1 MGFSTPSYVLT
12 DLFARINR
20 GDLQL
25 PDFQRTFRWDVD
37 RVRALIL
44 TVLRGY
50 PIGTLM
56 TLDVRGEPVRFK
68 PRPLQGAPNEGSDP
82 GWLLLDGQQRLTT
95 LFHTL
100 SGDGYIDTVDF
111 RRKRVRRKF
120 YLDINKALE
129 GDILPDEAVFSVDE
143 HGIVHTHFG
152 PFIDGGV
159 SDHEAELS
167 NEVIPIADLL
177 NDKGANMLFD
187 LAARGDADTRERMK
201 TIMNRVVRPLS
212 RYSVPMIRL
221 DRDTHTGGIGSI
233 FAHANSGG
241 LRMGVFDLLT
251 SVFATED
258 SEYKLGDDWKK
269 TKDVLSNFEVL
280 GDVGTTDFLKAV
292 TLLVTYRRGRASGQ
306 REDILQLTLEE
317 YKPAAEAMRV
327 AFAHTAKFLRDRRI
341 FTREQV
347 PYTSQLVALAV
358 ILAILEEEP
367 EVWQSRAAWDRLY
380 RWFWCV
386 IMGELYGTA
395 AVANRA
401 ARDVNEVPRW
411 VLAAARAE
419 RSGAAGQSGAAG
431 ESGAAA
437 DVELPASVAK
447 ARFAE
452 SRLLSID
459 ADSTAYKGIF
469 ALMMGRGAKDWRTG
483 LEFTGE
489 NIEDLDAGF
498 HYIFPPRWCAE
509 QGVDPVLYNSVLN
522 RAPMGRR
529 TQVVI
534 SGTPPSRYLPR
545 VQSKS
550 IMEDA
555 EFDAVLA
562 TSMLRP
568 EYLHAAKAEE
578 FFSDRRRQVVQAIEE
593 AMGNEAIHDVDEND
607 LRGGH
612 EGPDAFQCPEESTGE

>member
-25 PDFQRTFRWDVD
+25 PDFQRSFRWDVD

-56 TLDVRGEPVRFK
+56 TLDVRGEPMRFK
-68 PRPLQGAPNEGSDP
+68 PRPLQGAPNASSEP

-100 SGDGYIDTVDF
+100 SGDGYIDTIDF

-143 HGIVHTHFG
+143 HGQVQTHFG
-152 PFIDGGV
+152 PVIDGGV

-167 NEVIPIADLL
+167 NEVIPIIDLL
-177 NDKGANMLFD
+177 NDNAANMLFD

-201 TIMNRVVRPLS
+201 TVMNRVVRPLS

-233 FAHANSGG
+233 FVHANSGG

-251 SVFATED
+251 AVFATED
-258 SEYKLGDDWKK
+258 SDYKLGDDWKK
-269 TKDVLSNFEVL
+269 TQDVLSNFEVL

-306 REDILQLTLEE
+306 REDILQLTLDE
-317 YKPAAEAMRV
+317 YKPAADAMRV
-327 AFAHTAKFLRDRRI
+327 AFAQTAKFLRDRRI
-341 FTREQV
+341 FTKDQV

-358 ILAILEEEP
+358 ILAIVEDDP
-367 EVWQSRAAWDRLY
+367 AVRQSKEAWDRLY

-386 IMGELYGTA
+386 ILGELYGTA

-411 VLAAARAE
+411 VIAGAHSDTAAEAGDGTE
-419 RSGAAGQSGAAG
+419 GAADGAD
-431 ESGAAA
+431 
-437 DVELPASVAK
+437 DVDLPASVAK

-483 LEFTGE
+483 LEFNGE
-489 NIEDLDAGF
+489 NIADLDAGF

-555 EFDAVLA
+555 EFDGVLS
-562 TSMLRP
+562 TSMLTP
-568 EYLHAAKAEE
+568 GYLHAAKAEE
-578 FFSDRRRQVVQAIEE
+578 FFSDRRRRVLQAIEE

-612 EGPDAFQCPEESTGE
+612 EGPDAFQRPEEPTNE